1 MKQNLRALIESIV
14 IEALEGWMDECD
26 DMDEADSKGGIKAF
40 GGGDV
45 EKKSSKKN
53 EGSKKKSLPPAFLK
67 NIKKKSSS
75 KK

>member
-26 DMDEADSKGGIKAF
+26 EMEEADSKGGVKAF
-40 GGGDV
+40 GGGDT

-53 EGSKKKSLPPAFLK
+53 EGSKKSLPPAFLK
-67 NIKKKSSS
+67 NVKKKSS